1 MKSPVAIVLGGIG
14 LILVTLPFLSPS
26 SSAPGKTSETPSS
39 TKPAV
44 TQELFASDRRQPYRI
59 ALQEDGDTNPMR
71 WELVVDEQV
80 MGVASIGERLYDVY
94 GSVVTSTDQL
104 VFAAYN
110 GTGEA
115 VAQATTTWDGQ
126 RFSTEAVRAATSRT
140 LMQGTT
146 SSSVPIR
153 FQRAS
158 GRWEDAS
165 RSLGCE
171 YVLTLPVIELGGKI
185 EKAAATRMNATLR
198 SALLGTRSTPEQAQ
212 GAYLR
217 ECRTELESE
226 LEALGDAEVGG
237 SMMQRSW
244 DSRVSAVVE
253 YGRWISM
260 LVQTYTYTG
269 GAHGSTVVQSF
280 VFDTQTG
287 EEQELR
293 NMVRD
298 DRALATLHGQ
308 IASRLLSEYTD
319 GLFEDQAA
327 LLRAYVANRA
337 EQPALL
343 ARGELGYAT
352 STTFLLGPTGLRVFF
367 QQYEVA
373 PYAAGMPTVD
383 LPFAAWQALAIDE
396 LRP

>member
-1 MKSPVAIVLGGIG
+1 MTGPSNWDAYLQPVSPELRRLMARPSAGQGVTVQVKGPDGKPIQVWATMYPVATPPLPADG
-14 LILVTLPFLSPS
+14 L
-26 SSAPGKTSETPSS
+26 
-39 TKPAV
+39 
-44 TQELFASDRRQPYRI
+44 
-59 ALQEDGDTNPMR
+59 
-71 WELVVDEQV
+71 
-80 MGVASIGERLYDVY
+80 
-94 GSVVTSTDQL
+94 
-104 VFAAYN
+104 
-110 GTGEA
+110 
-115 VAQATTTWDGQ
+115 
-126 RFSTEAVRAATSRT
+126 
-140 LMQGTT
+140 
-146 SSSVPIR
+146 
-153 FQRAS
+153 
-158 GRWEDAS
+158 
-165 RSLGCE
+165 RSLMAGVGRLGSDFE
-171 YVLTLPVIELGGKI
+171 LTMTSVKVYRENVL
-185 EKAAATRMNATLR
+185 KAFGFPANWQPRRYSPTPRIPMNATLR

-253 YGRWISM
+253 YGRWISI

-293 NMVRD
+293 NLVRD

-319 GLFEDQAA
+319 ALFEDQAA

>member
-1 MKSPVAIVLGGIG
+1 MLVA
-14 LILVTLPFLSPS
+14 LPFLSPS
-26 SSAPGKTSETPSS
+26 SSMPGKTSETPSS
-39 TKPAV
+39 TQPAV
-44 TQELFASDRRQPYRI
+44 TQEVFVGDRRQPYLF
-59 ALQEDGDTNPMR
+59 ALREEGEANPMR
-71 WELVVDEQV
+71 WDLVVDEQV

-104 VFAAYN
+104 VFAAYS
-110 GTGEA
+110 GAGEV

-126 RFSTEAVRAATSRT
+126 RFSTEALREAKPRP
-140 LMQGTT
+140 LMQGTA
-146 SSSVPIR
+146 SSRVPIR
-153 FQRAS
+153 FQRAT

-165 RSLGCE
+165 RALGCE
-171 YVLTLPVIELGGKI
+171 YSLTLPVIELGGTV
-185 EKAAATRMNATLR
+185 EKAAASRMNATLR

-226 LEALGDAEVGG
+226 LEALGSAEIGG

-253 YGRWISM
+253 YGRWISI

-287 EEQELR
+287 EQQELR
-293 NMVRD
+293 DLVRD

-319 GLFEDQAA
+319 ALFEDQATI
-327 LLRAYVANRA
+327 LRAYVANRA
-337 EQPALL
+337 EQPTLL

-352 STTFLLGPTGLRVFF
+352 STTFLLGPAGLRVLF

-373 PYAAGMPTVD
+373 PYAAGMPVID
-383 LPFAAWQALAIDE
+383 LPFAVWQALAIDGV
-396 LRP
+396 RP